1 VPVNRNTLD
10 NLSDQLI
17 GSVFDDTSKASFIQA
32 LDHTMTMPYNTKY
45 NEISQKATSV
55 LETWMVGKKSTDD
68 TIQEL
73 KEYLD
78 KATKN

>member
-1 VPVNRNTLD
+1 
-10 NLSDQLI
+10 
-17 GSVFDDTSKASFIQA
+17 
-32 LDHTMTMPYNTKY
+32 
-45 NEISQKATSV
+45 
-55 LETWMVGKKSTDD
+55 MVGKKSTDD